1 MLVIRNGALAAD
13 TLEASGLA
21 AEMWGVEVV
30 RYEAMGIGE
39 SVMDRGDVCVYVIV
53 VPETYQPPN
62 EAKFK
67 ACAVN

>member
-1 MLVIRNGALAAD
+1 
-13 TLEASGLA
+13 
-21 AEMWGVEVV
+21 MWGVEVV